1 MSVFENNPKCIFQPF
16 YNNIYYPYTRETQGT
31 HSSAGIPSLLNSPL
45 SQPYTSGPPPP
56 AMSASSSTTI
66 PPFKFRQRRESV
78 DWRRVS
84 AVDVD
89 LVASELDFLTLQEH
103 VQGVTFCSVEG
114 ERCPRCQSP
123 VDPALLKLFRLAQLT
138 VEYLLHSQE
147 VLTLSLQAAEE
158 RLRAAGLDRDHVL
171 AQQQKQAEEI
181 TSLKA
186 ELRHRKKI
194 LKSHQNVLASRLTNC
209 HKVLNGPPSPGCH
222 LCFISAGT
230 PPPRL
235 LKAPLPLWHCSPG
248 WIQSSCSLHLSG

>member
-1 MSVFENNPKCIFQPF
+1 MTGVQTCALPICQFLWCP
-16 YNNIYYPYTRETQGT
+16 
-31 HSSAGIPSLLNSPL
+31 HSHWWRTSAALLDDRGLQQQAQS
-45 SQPYTSGPPPP
+45 
-56 AMSASSSTTI
+56 SSSTTI

-147 VLTLSLQAAEE
+147 VLTLSLQ
-158 RLRAAGLDRDHVL
+158 DR
-171 AQQQKQAEEI
+171 
-181 TSLKA
+181 
-186 ELRHRKKI
+186 
-194 LKSHQNVLASRLTNC
+194 KSV
-209 HKVLNGPPSPGCH
+209 V
-222 LCFISAGT
+222 
-230 PPPRL
+230 
-235 LKAPLPLWHCSPG
+235 
-248 WIQSSCSLHLSG
+248 